1 MKREVNYSN
10 WREELREVVDVPPIE
25 PKTPKTPRR
34 EVKENEKVNNKV
46 VINPTMAEANEVF
59 KELGGTV
66 IEIQE
71 TEMNMSSKQL
81 ELLQRKAKIDQ
92 DIAKERTNSLKKIK
106 VEGAKKTGIDVEKAD
121 MGEVIDDFKKS
132 DAPQFKGKSKE
143 KRREMAIAAKLQ
155 ANEDISD
162 AMNAVTASLP
172 KKALMKGG
180 TRKPV
185 SPEEKR
191 RRYTNYLKNT
201 KKDDPYRSRPGE
213 SD

>member
-10 WREELREVVDVPPIE
+10 WREDLREVVDVPPIE

-34 EVKENEKVNNKV
+34 EVKETEKVNNKV

-59 KELGGTV
+59 KEIGGTV
-66 IEIQE
+66 
-71 TEMNMSSKQL
+71 L
-81 ELLQRKAKIDQ
+81 EVMDMK
-92 DIAKERTNSLKKIK
+92 
-106 VEGAKKTGIDVEKAD
+106 KAD

-155 ANEDISD
+155 ANEE
-162 AMNAVTASLP
+162 TAFDRVKKSMGKSFIDTKAP
-172 KKALMKGG
+172 KKEM
-180 TRKPV
+180 
-185 SPEEKR
+185 SPEDKKKEAKR
-191 RRYTNYLKNT
+191 RYNNYLANT

>member
-10 WREELREVVDVPPIE
+10 WRDDLREVVDIPSSE
-25 PKTPKTPRR
+25 PQTQDKYERR
-34 EVKENEKVNNKV
+34 VNDKKKVNNKV

-59 KELGGTV
+59 KEIGGIVLEV
-66 IEIQE
+66 ID
-71 TEMNMSSKQL
+71 M
-81 ELLQRKAKIDQ
+81 
-92 DIAKERTNSLKKIK
+92 
-106 VEGAKKTGIDVEKAD
+106 EKAD

-155 ANEDISD
+155 ANEDISA
-162 AMNAVTASLP
+162 AMRAVKDSLP
-172 KKALMKGG
+172 KGALINTKAPKKEM
-180 TRKPV
+180 
-185 SPEEKR
+185 SPEDKKKEAKR
-191 RRYTNYLKNT
+191 RYDNYLANT